1 MQDLV
6 GINRVDLINERLV
19 RWDTEL
25 VRFDRN
31 SILPKRE
38 QVNGGSVLS
47 PKKREKDHGV
57 SSYLDYG

>member
-38 QVNGGSVLS
+38 QVNRGFALS
-47 PKKREKDHGV
+47 PKR
-57 SSYLDYG
+57 